1 MNTAEVKQKVSAA
14 MALLNEGSTTLE
26 KVQSVV
32 GLLKGVN
39 RKLDGALAV
48 CEKNCRAIGLA
59 SEGAYIE
66 LAAANLPEETE
77 EQKKRKKLLLLFI
90 KSWGELKS
98 EVQRAQSALESGQ
111 SIDDSSFWWKML
123 SAAKGPLAVVTVV
136 AVGVGVM
143 SQTSVEVV
151 IENDGCGMLYASG
164 VGISIPGFSLP
175 SDPIASGQSATAVIP
190 PFSISAD
197 GTGSGSLK
205 LKALGLDLGFGLG
218 SGVSDVTFNGE
229 SLLGKV
235 SKLDLGSRDTHVLRI
250 SCS

>member
-1 MNTAEVKQKVSAA
+1 MNANEMKQKVGAA

-48 CEKNCRAIGLA
+48 CEKNCRAISLA

-77 EQKKRKKLLLLFI
+77 EQKKRKKLLLIFI

-143 SQTSVEVV
+143 HQTSVEIL
-151 IENDGCGMLYASG
+151 IENDGCGTLYASG
-164 VGISIPGFSLP
+164 AGISIPGLSLP
-175 SDPIASGQSATAVIP
+175 SEPIPSGGSATAVVP
-190 PFSISAD
+190 PLSITAD
-197 GTGSGSLK
+197 GTESSTLT
-205 LKALGLDLGFGLG
+205 LKAFGLDLGFGLG

-235 SKLDLGSRDTHVLRI
+235 SELDLGSRASHVLTLVCR
-250 SCS
+250 